1 MKTEILIYIA
11 GKAVPHRH
19 EFEPET
25 TFEEV
30 VLKLRGDRVISEDMV
45 IVEEDGDEE
54 IVLTEHVGSEGRHQ
68 RVLHCHHCHHIHVEI
83 SHPGQQPP
91 GPLERKFRPGKRVGQ
106 VKNWAASQVPGLDP
120 NYKWCLRDTAGEILD
135 NEIHIGTLATRPGC
149 SLKMA
154 LTEHG
159 KVNG

>member
-1 MKTEILIYIA
+1 MKTVILIYVA

-19 EFEPET
+19 EFEPQT

-30 VLKLRGDRVISEDMV
+30 VIKLRGDRVISEDMV

-54 IVLTEHVGSEGRHQ
+54 IILTEHVGSGDRHQ
-68 RVLHCHHCHHIHVEI
+68 RVLHCHSCHHIHVEI

-91 GPLERKFRPGKRVGQ
+91 GPLEHKFRPGKRVGL
-106 VKNWAASQVPGLDP
+106 VKDWAVSHVPGLDP
-120 NYKWCLRDTAGEILD
+120 NGKWCLRDAAGEILD
-135 NEIHIGTLATRPGC
+135 KEVHIGTLATYPGC